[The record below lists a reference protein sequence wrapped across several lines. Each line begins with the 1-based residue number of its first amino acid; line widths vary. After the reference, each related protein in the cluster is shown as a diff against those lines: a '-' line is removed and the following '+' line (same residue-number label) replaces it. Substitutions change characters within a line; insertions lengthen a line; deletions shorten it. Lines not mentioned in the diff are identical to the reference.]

1 MRIITISREFGSGGR
16 ELGRRL
22 ADLLGCGYYDRE
34 IIAAIAG
41 GKALDEGYVARALDG
56 RAWRNMPLS
65 LRRSFTT
72 VASSVET
79 ALLLEQKRVV
89 EEIAKAGEDC
99 IIVGRNA
106 DVLLRDYAPF
116 NLFVCADMDAKIR
129 RCKERAP
136 KDENLSR
143 REMERKILGIDKGRA
158 RTREITTGSVWGD
171 RTAYHLVINTTDW
184 DIEELAPAVKDFA
197 DRWFGRTP

>member
-41 GKALDEGYVARALDG
+41 GKAPDEGYVARALDG

-99 IIVGRNA
+99 VIVGRNA

-136 KDENLSR
+136 EDENLSR